1 MTPRDGGERQTMTP
15 GRGRACGEE
24 GWRCA
29 RRAYPRP
36 CWGRGG
42 CREGVGVPQ
51 RRALFVWGL
60 RCDSTRWQRDGS
72 AGAGVYKAHTHPAAG
87 NLKGEYGPVVSAG
100 AGGVSKLPGKKKH
113 GVFTETLL
121 ESCLLH

>member
-1 MTPRDGGERQTMTP
+1 M
-15 GRGRACGEE
+15 
-24 GWRCA
+24 
-29 RRAYPRP
+29 
-36 CWGRGG
+36 
-42 CREGVGVPQ
+42 PQ

-100 AGGVSKLPGKKKH
+100 AGGGGSKLPGKKNTAYLLKH
-113 GVFTETLL
+113 FWRAACFIEVTRK
-121 ESCLLH
+121 